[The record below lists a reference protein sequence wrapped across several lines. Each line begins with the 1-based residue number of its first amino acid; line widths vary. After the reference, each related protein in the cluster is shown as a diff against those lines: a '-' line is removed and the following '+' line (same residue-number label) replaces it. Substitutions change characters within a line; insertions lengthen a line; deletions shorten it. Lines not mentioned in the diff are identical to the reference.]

1 VSASRPEDLYGLPL
15 SEFTAARNKLA
26 KESGDKSIAKL
37 RKPSP
42 PAWALNQAARA
53 SKGDVARFL
62 HAAGRVRTAADREAL
77 GELRE
82 TEADVRRAALRALG
96 PKGESQMAAVNTL
109 LAAAATDED
118 VGERLRAGTLTGDE
132 EAEQSGFVG
141 VPVGRAKTAGRA
153 KGAAK
158 SSAPTRDEV
167 REARERKRR
176 EEARQKAKA
185 AAREADE
192 HARRLA
198 REAEEL
204 EDKAA
209 RARRHAD
216 DARAKAA
223 RLLEEAERA

>member
-1 VSASRPEDLYGLPL
+1 MKPEDLYALPL

-26 KESGDKSIAKL
+26 KEAGDKSIAKL
-37 RKPSP
+37 RKPSS
-42 PAWALNQAARA
+42 PAWALNQAARS

-62 HAAGRVRTAADREAL
+62 HAAARVRSAADREAL

-109 LAAAATDED
+109 LAAAATDES
-118 VGERLRAGTLTGDE
+118 VGELLRAGTLTGDE
-132 EAEQSGFVG
+132 EAEQSGFIG
-141 VPVGRAKTAGRA
+141 TLAASAPKSKSKSKSKPKAAAG
-153 KGAAK
+153 
-158 SSAPTRDEV
+158 PTRDEV
-167 REARERKRR
+167 REARDRKRR

-192 HARRLA
+192 HARRLE
-198 REAEEL
+198 READDF

-216 DARAKAA
+216 DARAKAV
-223 RLLEEAERA
+223 RLHDEAERA